1 MLTVRF
7 WGQGM
12 QVARRG
18 VLGLGLAAA
27 AAGVA
32 RAKDVDLE
40 VETSGGPVAARLKDA
55 VAEIAAYAA
64 RHVEAYGLPG
74 LTLSMAGPDG
84 FTALVRLGYADL
96 ERRVRVGPDHLFQIG
111 SISKSLTALAAHRL
125 IDAGKLSLDDDA
137 ATLLPELPLPG
148 PGFTIR
154 RLLEHST
161 GLPHDVPL
169 FPRGC
174 DGRMWQ
180 GFPAGTR
187 FSYSNTGYMIAS
199 ACIERVAGRPFG
211 EVLTQ
216 TVLKPL
222 GMTSTKALIVGAD
235 RARYAKG
242 YGPLYGDRPPPRA
255 GRLEPAPWV
264 DMTEGSGSV
273 ASTGADMGRYLRWM
287 IDGASGRGA
296 PLLSEAGRARFFG
309 TVIDAPGWEKGA
321 TYGGGVAHV
330 QVGGRTLLHHTG
342 GMVSFSSAFHV
353 DPEAGVGAFASSNVG
368 GLNYRPRAITAF
380 ACQRL
385 RAALMGAEAPKPAPA
400 PPPLPPRDAFAGRY
414 RSRSGELLVV
424 EVGPGGLEATLAG
437 RRIALEPGDE
447 DAFIASDPTQATMPL
462 VFRRRGE
469 TVVRAWWNSVEYVR
483 DGVDYTAA
491 TPPEV
496 ARLIGTYAND
506 DPWRGTFHVTAE
518 GPELFVD
525 GTTLLTPL
533 PGGGFRVAEDDWS
546 PERLA
551 FDAPLGGRPSRA
563 TYSGVDFLRR
573 PT

>member
-1 MLTVRF
+1 
-7 WGQGM
+7 M

-27 AAGVA
+27 AASVA
-32 RAKDVDLE
+32 RAQETKPHI
-40 VETSGGPVAARLKDA
+40 ETSGGPNAARLKAA
-55 VAEIAAYAA
+55 VDEIAAYAA
-64 RHVEAYGLPG
+64 QHVAAYGLPG
-74 LTLSMAGPDG
+74 LTLSLAGPDG

-96 ERRVRVGPDHLFQIG
+96 DQRVQVGPDHLFQIG
-111 SISKSLTALAAHRL
+111 SITKSLTALAAHRL

-137 ATLLPELPLPG
+137 ARILPELPLPG

-169 FPRGC
+169 FPRGG

-180 GFPAGTR
+180 GFPAGTK

-199 ACIERVAGRPFG
+199 ACIERVTGRPFG
-211 EVLTQ
+211 EVLTE
-216 TVLKPL
+216 TVLQPL
-222 GMTSTKALIVGAD
+222 GMTSTKALIVSAD
-235 RARYAKG
+235 RGLYAKG
-242 YGPLYGDRPPPRA
+242 YGPFYGDRPAPRRT
-255 GRLEPAPWV
+255 RLDLAPWV

-273 ASTGADMGRYLRWM
+273 ASTGADMARYLRWM
-287 IDGASGRGA
+287 IDAANGRGA
-296 PLLSEAGRARFFG
+296 PLLSEQGRARFFG

-321 TYGGGVAHV
+321 SYGGGVARV

-342 GMVSFSSAFHV
+342 GMVTFSSAFHV
-353 DPEAGVGAFASSNVG
+353 DPDAGVGAFASSNVG

-385 RAALMGAEAPKPAPA
+385 RAALEGGEAPRPAPA
-400 PPPLPPRDAFAGRY
+400 PAPLPTRDAFVGRY
-414 RSRSGELLVV
+414 RSRTGAILVV
-424 EVGPGGLEATLAG
+424 EVSRAGLDATLNG
-437 RRIALEPGDE
+437 RRIALEPGGE
-447 DAFIASDPTQATMPL
+447 DAYIATDPTQATVPL

-469 TVVRAWWNSVEYVR
+469 MVARAWWNSVEYVR
-483 DGVDYTAA
+483 DGVEHTPA
-491 TPPEV
+491 TPPEL
-496 ARLIGTYAND
+496 ARLLGTYTCD

-518 GPELFVD
+518 GPSLFVD
-525 GTTLLTPL
+525 GTTPLSPL
-533 PGGGFRVAEDDWS
+533 PGGGFRAGEDDWS

>member
-1 MLTVRF
+1 
-7 WGQGM
+7 M

-27 AAGVA
+27 AASVA
-32 RAKDVDLE
+32 RAKGADAQ
-40 VETSGGPVAARLKDA
+40 VETSGGPTAARLQDP

-74 LTLSMAGPDG
+74 LTLSLAGPEG
-84 FTALVRLGYADL
+84 FTALVRLGFADVD
-96 ERRVRVGPDHLFQIG
+96 RGVRVGPDHLFQIG
-111 SISKSLTALAAHRL
+111 SITKSLTALAAHRL

-169 FPRGC
+169 FPRGG
-174 DGRMWQ
+174 DERMWQ

-211 EVLTQ
+211 EVLTH

-235 RARYAKG
+235 RTLYAKG

-255 GRLEPAPWV
+255 GRLEVAPWT

-273 ASTGADMGRYLRWM
+273 ASTGADMARYLRWM
-287 IDGASGRGA
+287 IDGANGRGA
-296 PLLSEAGRARFFG
+296 PLLSEAARARFFG
-309 TVIDAPGWEKGA
+309 TAIDAPGWEPGA
-321 TYGGGVAHV
+321 TYGGGLAHV

-385 RAALMGAEAPKPAPA
+385 RAALTGGVRPDPAPA
-400 PPPLPPRDAFAGRY
+400 PPPLPPRDAFVGRY
-414 RSRSGELLVV
+414 RSRDGVMLVV
-424 EVGPGGLEATLAG
+424 DASRGGLDATLPG
-437 RRIALEPGDE
+437 RRIALEPAGD
-447 DAFIASDPTQATMPL
+447 DAFTASDPTQATVPL

-469 TVVRAWWNSVEYVR
+469 LVVRAWWNSVEYVR
-483 DGVDYTAA
+483 DGVDFTPA
-491 TPPEV
+491 TPSEL
-496 ARLIGTYAND
+496 ARLMGTYAND
-506 DPWRGTFHVTAE
+506 DPWRGTFRVTAE
-518 GPELFVD
+518 GSALFLD
-525 GTTLLTPL
+525 GTTPLTRL
-533 PGGGFRVAEDDWS
+533 PDGGFRVGEEDWS
-546 PERLA
+546 PERVT
-551 FDAPLGGRPSRA
+551 FDEPLGGRPSRA
-563 TYSGVDFLRR
+563 IYSGVDFLRR
-573 PT
+573 PS